1 MEGDEDLE
9 NFMEVEVG
17 GIFIKHDFDH
27 VILEESEVEK
37 YSLQKLTYSTMK
49 QTLFVPY
56 LYDI

>member
-1 MEGDEDLE
+1 MLSKVPKPLPPSEDKEMEGDEDLE

-37 YSLQKLTYSTMK
+37 YSL
-49 QTLFVPY
+49 
-56 LYDI
+56 